1 MSLGSTL
8 ASRVANLFSSESTT
22 KQQNHNG
29 IGLVDDGISGGKG
42 SFADVRLGTAD
53 FRSDTMAPKAIEEE
67 EEEGRP
73 PYIHVSRS

>member
-22 KQQNHNG
+22 KQQNHND
-29 IGLVDDGISGGKG
+29 IGLVDDGLSGRKG
-42 SFADVRLGTAD
+42 SFADVRLEAAD
-53 FRSDTMAPKAIEEE
+53 FRSDTMAPKATEE

-73 PYIHVSRS
+73 PYIHVSRA